1 MGVTSILQVV
11 ALIAATALSG
21 VAIFGIIEAVATLRS
36 VRKLSDDMQSRLV
49 PLIEKAN
56 VTVDAFNA
64 ELLRIDGIV
73 TQIEEVSDRV
83 SSTTNAVQ
91 DAVHGPMEAVS
102 NMGARLRSV
111 LKRNR

>member
-1 MGVTSILQVV
+1 MSVLQVV
-11 ALIAATALSG
+11 ALVAATALCAVG
-21 VAIFGIIEAVATLRS
+21 IFGVIEAVATLRS
-36 VRKLSDDMQSRLV
+36 VRRLSDDVHTRLV
-49 PLIEKAN
+49 PLIDKTN
-56 VTVDAFNA
+56 ITVDAFNA

-111 LKRNR
+111 LKRHR

>member
-1 MGVTSILQVV
+1 MGVTPVLQIIALV
-11 ALIAATALSG
+11 AGTAFFA
-21 VAIFGIIEAVATLRS
+21 VAIFGVFEAVATLRS
-36 VRKLSDDMQSRLV
+36 VRRLSDEVHTRLV

-56 VTVDAFNA
+56 ITVDAFNA

-91 DAVHGPMEAVS
+91 DAVHGPIEAVS
-102 NMGARLRSV
+102 NMGARLRGV
-111 LKRNR
+111 LKRHR

>member
-1 MGVTSILQVV
+1 MI
-11 ALIAATALSG
+11 ALVAATALCA
-21 VAIFGIIEAVATLRS
+21 VAIFGVFEAVATLRS
-36 VRKLSDDMQSRLV
+36 VRRLSDDTNARLL
-49 PLIEKAN
+49 PLLEKAN

-91 DAVHGPMEAVS
+91 DAVHGPIEAVS
-102 NMGARLRSV
+102 NLGARLRGV

>member
-1 MGVTSILQVV
+1 M
-11 ALIAATALSG
+11 
-21 VAIFGIIEAVATLRS
+21 AIYGIIEAVATLRS
-36 VRKLSDDMQSRLV
+36 VRKLSDDMQTRLV

-56 VTVDAFNA
+56 VTVDALNA
-64 ELLRIDGIV
+64 ELFRIDGIV
-73 TQIEEVSDRV
+73 TQIEQVSDRV

-102 NMGARLRSV
+102 NMGARLRKV

>member
-1 MGVTSILQVV
+1 MGVTSILSVV
-11 ALIAATALSG
+11 ALLSATALSG
-21 VAIFGIIEAVATLRS
+21 VAIYGIIEAVATLRS
-36 VRKLSDDMQSRLV
+36 VRKLSDDMQTRLV

-83 SSTTNAVQ
+83 SCTTNAVQ

-111 LKRNR
+111 LKRHR